1 MFGKRKHNDIFF
13 GYNTKKNKKT
23 KDSEKSDDEES
34 IKDNLLSSLSKKN
47 SDTKIER
54 ENNHIYFYSEVE
66 RESIFELIAL
76 IREAEEE
83 SILTSLKLNI
93 DEVPILLHINSL
105 GGSVYNA
112 LLAIDVI
119 TSCKVPIHTI
129 IEGATASAGTL
140 ISIVGKKRY
149 IRPSARMLIHQ
160 LSSECWGKMS
170 EIEDEYQNLKDL
182 MEEIKKIYKDNTSI
196 PKKEIEKILKHDLWF
211 DSNKCIQYGLADEL
225 WTSSN

>member
-1 MFGKRKHNDIFF
+1 MFNKRKYNNTYF
-13 GYNTKKNKKT
+13 GYNSKKNKKT
-23 KDSEKSDDEES
+23 KESEKNDDNES
-34 IKDNLLSSLSKKN
+34 LKDNLLSTLSNKN
-47 SDTKIER
+47 NDTKIER

-83 SILTSLKLNI
+83 SVLTSLKLNI
-93 DEVPILLHINSL
+93 EELPIFLHINSL
-105 GGSVYNA
+105 GGCVHNA

-119 TSCKVPIHTI
+119 SSCKVPIHTI
-129 IEGATASAGTL
+129 IDGATASAGTL

-160 LSSECWGKMS
+160 LSSQCWGKMN
-170 EIEDEYQNLKDL
+170 EIEDEYENLKNL

-196 PKKEIEKILKHDLWF
+196 PKKELEKILKHDLWF
-211 DSNKCIQYGLADEL
+211 DSDKCIQYGLADEL